1 MEYQQIIYET
11 KDNVA
16 FITLNRPEKLNAWTP
31 RMCEEQADA
40 IDKANQDESVGAII
54 MTGAGRGFCA
64 GADIKM
70 FLRSDTFTARE
81 IIERLGKALEAFED
95 LDVPVIAAVNGFALG
110 GGCEISMA
118 CHMRVASET
127 ATFGQPEV
135 LLGILPGW
143 GGTQRLP
150 RLVGLGIANEL
161 ITTGRMVS
169 ASEAKL
175 IGLVNHV
182 VPPNELMNKCK
193 EIAAQILKNG
203 PNAIAK
209 SLVCIR
215 EGIGKSME
223 EGLKIEVDQFSK
235 LFGTEEANEGLSAF
249 VEKRKPKFR
258 GNA

>member
-1 MEYQQIIYET
+1 MS
-11 KDNVA
+11 
-16 FITLNRPEKLNAWTP
+16 FILTDISNHIAILTINRPEALNAMNNMVVSDLVSAVKT
-31 RMCEEQADA
+31 C
-40 IDKANQDESVGAII
+40 IDDENVGVII
-54 MTGAGRGFCA
+54 LTGAGDKAFVA
-64 GADIKM
+64 GADIKQM
-70 FLRSDTFTARE
+70 QSNGPKEALTFGQMGQHMTLL
-81 IIERLGKALEAFED
+81 IENSPK
-95 LDVPVIAAVNGFALG
+95 PVIAAVNGFALG

-118 CHMRVASET
+118 CHIRVASET

-150 RLVGLGIANEL
+150 RLVSLGIANEL

-182 VPPNELMNKCK
+182 VPPNELIDKCK
-193 EIAAQILKNG
+193 EIAVQILKNG

-209 SLVCIR
+209 SLACIR

-235 LFGTEEANEGLSAF
+235 LFGTEEANEGLRAF

-258 GNA
+258 GKA

>member
-1 MEYQQIIYET
+1 MSFIL
-11 KDNVA
+11 KDISNHIA
-16 FITLNRPEKLNAWTP
+16 ILTINRPEALNA
-31 RMCEEQADA
+31 MNDMVVADLVSA
-40 IDKANQDESVGAII
+40 VKTCIDDENVGVII
-54 MTGAGRGFCA
+54 LTGAGDKAFVA
-64 GADIKM
+64 GADIKTM
-70 FLRSDTFTARE
+70 QTMGPDEALRF
-81 IIERLGKALEAFED
+81 GKAGQELTVTIENSPK
-95 LDVPVIAAVNGFALG
+95 PVIAAVNGFALG

-118 CHMRVASET
+118 CHIRVASET

-169 ASEAKL
+169 ALEAKM
-175 IGLVNHV
+175 IGLVNYV
-182 VPPNELMNKCK
+182 ALPNELMNKCK

-209 SLVCIR
+209 SLACIR

-235 LFGTEEANEGLSAF
+235 LFGTEEANEGLRAF

>member
-1 MEYQQIIYET
+1 MS
-11 KDNVA
+11 
-16 FITLNRPEKLNAWTP
+16 FILTDISNHIAILTINRPEALNA
-31 RMCEEQADA
+31 MNNMVVADLVSSVKTC
-40 IDKANQDESVGAII
+40 IDDENVGVII
-54 MTGAGRGFCA
+54 LTGAGDKAFVA
-64 GADIKM
+64 GADIKQMQSNGPKEALM
-70 FLRSDTFTARE
+70 FGQMGQDMTLL
-81 IIERLGKALEAFED
+81 IENSPK
-95 LDVPVIAAVNGFALG
+95 PVIAAVNGFALG

-118 CHMRVASET
+118 CHIRVASET

-150 RLVGLGIANEL
+150 RLVSLGIANEL

-169 ASEAKL
+169 ASEAKT
-175 IGLVNHV
+175 IGLVNYV
-182 VPPNELMNKCK
+182 APPNELMDKCK
-193 EIAAQILKNG
+193 EIAVQILKNG

-209 SLVCIR
+209 SLACIR

-235 LFGTEEANEGLSAF
+235 LFGTEEANEGLRAF

>member
-1 MEYQQIIYET
+1 MS
-11 KDNVA
+11 
-16 FITLNRPEKLNAWTP
+16 FILTDISNHIAILTINRPEALNA
-31 RMCEEQADA
+31 MNNMVVADLVSA
-40 IDKANQDESVGAII
+40 VKSCIDDENVGVII
-54 MTGAGRGFCA
+54 LTGAGDKAFVA
-64 GADIKM
+64 GADIKQM
-70 FLRSDTFTARE
+70 QSNGPKEALTFGQMGQHMTLL
-81 IIERLGKALEAFED
+81 IENSPK
-95 LDVPVIAAVNGFALG
+95 PVIAAVNGFALG

-118 CHMRVASET
+118 CHIRVASET
-127 ATFGQPEV
+127 DTFGQPEV

-182 VPPNELMNKCK
+182 VPPNELIDKCK
-193 EIAAQILKNG
+193 EIAVQILKNG

-209 SLVCIR
+209 SLACVR
-215 EGIGKSME
+215 EGIGKSVE
-223 EGLKIEVDQFSK
+223 EGLKIEVDLFSK

>member
-1 MEYQQIIYET
+1 MS
-11 KDNVA
+11 
-16 FITLNRPEKLNAWTP
+16 FILTDISNHIAILTINRPEALNA
-31 RMCEEQADA
+31 MNDMVVADLVSA
-40 IDKANQDESVGAII
+40 VKSSIDDENVGVII
-54 MTGAGRGFCA
+54 LTGAGDKAFVA
-64 GADIKM
+64 GADIKQM
-70 FLRSDTFTARE
+70 QSNGPKEALIFGQMGQHMTLL
-81 IIERLGKALEAFED
+81 IENSPK
-95 LDVPVIAAVNGFALG
+95 PVIAAVNGFALG
-110 GGCEISMA
+110 GGCEITMA
-118 CHMRVASET
+118 CHIRVASET

-150 RLVGLGIANEL
+150 RLVGLGVANEL

-193 EIAAQILKNG
+193 EIASQILKNG

-209 SLVCIR
+209 SLACIR

-258 GNA
+258 GNV

>member
-1 MEYQQIIYET
+1 MS
-11 KDNVA
+11 
-16 FITLNRPEKLNAWTP
+16 FILIDISNHIAILTINRPEALNA
-31 RMCEEQADA
+31 MNNMVVADLVSA
-40 IDKANQDESVGAII
+40 VKSCIDDENVGVII
-54 MTGAGRGFCA
+54 LTGAGDKAFVA
-64 GADIKM
+64 GADIKQMQSNGPKEALM
-70 FLRSDTFTARE
+70 FGQMGQHLTLL
-81 IIERLGKALEAFED
+81 IENSPK
-95 LDVPVIAAVNGFALG
+95 PVIAAVNGFALG

-118 CHMRVASET
+118 CHIRVASET

-150 RLVGLGIANEL
+150 RLVSLGIANEL

-182 VPPNELMNKCK
+182 VPPNELIDKCK
-193 EIAAQILKNG
+193 EIAAQILNNG

-209 SLVCIR
+209 SLACVR
-215 EGIGKSME
+215 GGIGKSME
-223 EGLKIEVDQFSK
+223 EGLKIEVDLFSK

>member
-1 MEYQQIIYET
+1 MSYILTEINDQI
-11 KDNVA
+11 A
-16 FITLNRPEKLNAWTP
+16 WITINRPEALNAMNP
-31 RMCEEQADA
+31 IVISELEEA
-40 IDKANQDESVGAII
+40 ISSCIEETSVGAII
-54 MTGAGRGFCA
+54 LTGSGDKSFVA
-64 GADIKM
+64 GADIKTM
-70 FLRSDTFTARE
+70 QTMGPDEALRF
-81 IIERLGKALEAFED
+81 GKAGQELTVTIENSPK
-95 LDVPVIAAVNGFALG
+95 PVIAAVNGFALG
-110 GGCEISMA
+110 GGCEISLA
-118 CHMRVASET
+118 CHIRVASET

-161 ITTGRMVS
+161 IITGRMVS
-169 ASEAKL
+169 ASEAKF

-182 VPPNELMNKCK
+182 VPPNELINKCK

-209 SLVCIR
+209 SLACIR
-215 EGIGKSME
+215 EGFGTSIK
-223 EGLKIEVDQFSK
+223 EGLKIEVDLFSK
-235 LFGTEEANEGLSAF
+235 LFGTEEANEGLRAF

>member
-1 MEYQQIIYET
+1 MSFIL
-11 KDNVA
+11 KDISNHIA
-16 FITLNRPEKLNAWTP
+16 ILTINRPEALNA
-31 RMCEEQADA
+31 MNAMVVADLVSA
-40 IDKANQDESVGAII
+40 IKTCIDDENVGVII
-54 MTGAGRGFCA
+54 LTGAGDKAFVA
-64 GADIKM
+64 GADIKQM
-70 FLRSDTFTARE
+70 QSNGPKEALTFGQMGQQMTLL
-81 IIERLGKALEAFED
+81 IENSPK
-95 LDVPVIAAVNGFALG
+95 PVIAAVNGFALG

-118 CHMRVASET
+118 CHIRVASET

-150 RLVGLGIANEL
+150 RLVGLGVANEL

-203 PNAIAK
+203 HNAIAK
-209 SLVCIR
+209 SLACIR
-215 EGIGKSME
+215 EGIGESME

-235 LFGTEEANEGLSAF
+235 LFGIEEAHEGLSAF

>member
-1 MEYQQIIYET
+1 MS
-11 KDNVA
+11 
-16 FITLNRPEKLNAWTP
+16 FILTDISNHIAILTINRPEALNA
-31 RMCEEQADA
+31 MNDVVVADLVSA
-40 IDKANQDESVGAII
+40 VKSCIDDENVGVII
-54 MTGAGRGFCA
+54 LTGAGDKAFVA
-64 GADIKM
+64 GADIKQM
-70 FLRSDTFTARE
+70 QSNGPKEALTFGQMGQHMTLL
-81 IIERLGKALEAFED
+81 IENSPK
-95 LDVPVIAAVNGFALG
+95 PVIAAVNGFALG

-118 CHMRVASET
+118 CHIRVASET

-193 EIAAQILKNG
+193 EIASQILKNG
-203 PNAIAK
+203 PNAIAN
-209 SLVCIR
+209 SLACIR

-235 LFGTEEANEGLSAF
+235 LFGTEEANEGLIAF

>member
-1 MEYQQIIYET
+1 MS
-11 KDNVA
+11 
-16 FITLNRPEKLNAWTP
+16 FILTDISNHIAILTINRPEALNAIND
-31 RMCEEQADA
+31 MVVADLVSA
-40 IDKANQDESVGAII
+40 VKSCIDDENVGVII
-54 MTGAGRGFCA
+54 LTGAGDKAFVA
-64 GADIKM
+64 GADIKQM
-70 FLRSDTFTARE
+70 QSNGPKEALTFGQMGQHMTLL
-81 IIERLGKALEAFED
+81 IENSPK
-95 LDVPVIAAVNGFALG
+95 PVIAAVNGFALG

-118 CHMRVASET
+118 CHIRVASET

-169 ASEAKL
+169 ASEAKT
-175 IGLVNHV
+175 IGLVNYV
-182 VPPNELMNKCK
+182 APPNELMDKCK
-193 EIAAQILKNG
+193 EIAVQILKNG

-209 SLVCIR
+209 SLACIR

-235 LFGTEEANEGLSAF
+235 LFGTEEANEGLRAF